1 MANSVTKE
9 QVKAFVRDVRIELD
23 RRYAARFASNSTF
36 NSTLNSVKD
45 DLGTLEDEVA
55 NIDDKFDG
63 KYVEQVDGKVLSSN
77 DFTDA
82 DKQLLERLAAESN
95 SAFDASDVADIFND

>member
-23 RRYAARFASNSTF
+23 RRYAARFAP
-36 NSTLNSVKD
+36 NSTLNSVKGD
-45 DLGTLEDEVA
+45 IGTLEDEVA
-55 NIDDKFDG
+55 NIEDKFDG

-82 DKQLLERLAAESN
+82 DKKLLARLAEESN
-95 SAFDASDVADIFND
+95 SVFDASDVADIFND